1 MIKTPRVYFLNLLII
16 FFGIFVLYSLV
27 FNINLIEND
36 HFICTEVEEFE
47 KRIFNNEVSY
57 SFPKSCDQDY
67 YYQGFINPRSIIETN
82 HPYQTRP
89 LYVSSV
95 FAISKILDIFLN
107 IDEIPLTQ
115 ISAIINHSLILLIS
129 IVLIK
134 KALGVEE
141 SNIKKEILLTL
152 LLLNPIMKWGIFLPS
167 NQTNS
172 FLVIS
177 LLFYILKKVQS
188 INPLLTSFILGFL
201 ILIYRPFALCF
212 VAITFYIIKEKQS
225 LFSKLQK
232 VINNLILFLIPWYL
246 YQSLI
251 RFLGYTPHDDLANTW
266 GQFRWLAN
274 YFIRP
279 VNFLSD
285 KIMGQPVLDKKN
297 YSGGWHCAELPDNF
311 ICYFVDNMYSFI
323 YMGIPIIIT
332 TIFIKKVSPIET
344 DILNKVIAI
353 FLLVYSFFSLIGWYP
368 PLRFTLY
375 SLANTY
381 FLIIAILILKNDLN
395 IESFFHFIGIGL
407 YFFGLNHWNAPSI
420 VIVNFFMIL
429 GLILSFISLYD
440 LEKLTKKFVSQRID

>member
-36 HFICTEVEEFE
+36 HFICTEVEKFE
-47 KRIFNNEVSY
+47 KRIFNNEISY

-134 KALGVEE
+134 KALGFEE
-141 SNIKKEILLTL
+141 TNIKKEILLTL

-177 LLFYILKKVQS
+177 LLFYILKKAQS
-188 INPLLTSFILGFL
+188 INPL
-201 ILIYRPFALCF
+201 
-212 VAITFYIIKEKQS
+212 
-225 LFSKLQK
+225 
-232 VINNLILFLIPWYL
+232 
-246 YQSLI
+246 
-251 RFLGYTPHDDLANTW
+251 
-266 GQFRWLAN
+266 
-274 YFIRP
+274 
-279 VNFLSD
+279 
-285 KIMGQPVLDKKN
+285 
-297 YSGGWHCAELPDNF
+297 
-311 ICYFVDNMYSFI
+311 
-323 YMGIPIIIT
+323 
-332 TIFIKKVSPIET
+332 
-344 DILNKVIAI
+344 
-353 FLLVYSFFSLIGWYP
+353 
-368 PLRFTLY
+368 
-375 SLANTY
+375 
-381 FLIIAILILKNDLN
+381 
-395 IESFFHFIGIGL
+395 
-407 YFFGLNHWNAPSI
+407 
-420 VIVNFFMIL
+420 
-429 GLILSFISLYD
+429 
-440 LEKLTKKFVSQRID
+440 